1 MKFSTTS
8 TTASFTQPPKPKH
21 YFLAQPHQPFF
32 LFGVLW
38 AIVSM
43 VLFTLSHKGMV
54 VLSIEENV
62 FHLYSL
68 AFIVFTQFFHG
79 FLFTTFPRF
88 CMSDAIEQ
96 KHYTPIVWLYEVAAL
111 LFFIGAMTSAWV
123 VFIAMIGI
131 LLAHLM
137 ALITLLLLYR
147 EGKTP
152 HKSDPFWILIAHA
165 FGISANAMLVLV
177 YGMGLIGISI
187 HLFSLSPIIVNLFLV
202 FMTFIAAQRMIPFF
216 SHSFEIRPKY
226 FVGKVF
232 TFLVAKTLFSI
243 LMIPFAEA
251 VVSILLSLYLFLEF
265 LSWKLPL
272 FRSSAILW
280 ILYLALFWLPTALFI
295 GGLTQLIEVFTH
307 TVWLF
312 AGTHLLVL
320 GFVTTVL
327 IGFGTRVTLG
337 HSGQPPHADTL
348 AIILFL
354 WTQVVVLGRFALSAD
369 SALGGFNPWTFDAV
383 SFVWIVLF
391 VVWGARYG
399 NILLF
404 GKTRT

>member
-1 MKFSTTS
+1 MTS
-8 TTASFTQPPKPKH
+8 
-21 YFLAQPHQPFF
+21 
-32 LFGVLW
+32 GW
-38 AIVSM
+38 
-43 VLFTLSHKGMV
+43 
-54 VLSIEENV
+54 
-62 FHLYSL
+62 
-68 AFIVFTQFFHG
+68 IVF
-79 FLFTTFPRF
+79 
-88 CMSDAIEQ
+88 M
-96 KHYTPIVWLYEVAAL
+96 
-111 LFFIGAMTSAWV
+111 
-123 VFIAMIGI
+123 AMISI
-131 LLAHLM
+131 LFAHLM
-137 ALITLLLLYR
+137 AITTLLLSYR
-147 EGKTP
+147 AGKTP

-165 FGISANAMLVLV
+165 LGIAANAILVLA

-187 HLFSLSPIIVNLFLV
+187 NFFTLSPIIVNLFLV

-226 FVGKVF
+226 FVAKVF
-232 TFLVAKTLFSI
+232 AFLVAKTLFSI

-251 VVSILLSLYLFLEF
+251 AVSMLLSLYLFLEF

-369 SALGGFNPWTFDAV
+369 SAFGGFNPWTFDVV

-399 NILLF
+399 KILLF